1 MTANFNLSSWALR
14 HRALVWFLMVIVATA
29 GSYSYWRLGRS
40 EDPPF
45 TTKTMIVRVDWP
57 GATVSEMLDQV
68 TDRVEEKLQET
79 PHLDYLRSFTTPGET
94 TIFVNLLS
102 STPALAVPDAW
113 YQVHKKIGDIRW
125 TLPPG
130 IVGPFFNDEFGD
142 TYGIIYAFTA
152 DGFTQRELRDY
163 VKAVR
168 RRLLAIP
175 DVAKIELFGTQDE
188 KIFIEF
194 SPEKM
199 AGLHL
204 SRQSLIEALQ
214 AQNAVTPAGTVRTRG
229 ETLQVQVSGRFHS
242 QADLE
247 QFNFAA
253 DGRLFRLSDIGTIKR
268 GYADPPQ
275 PSFRINGQQAIGL
288 GIAMRAGGDALALG
302 ANVERAMVKIT
313 ADLPIG
319 VEPHLV
325 ADQPKIVKHAVGDFL
340 EALAEFIAIVVAVSL
355 ISLGLRAGA
364 VVACSIPMVL
374 AGTFIVMSL
383 GGIDLQ
389 RVSLGAL
396 IIALGLLVD
405 DAMITV
411 ESIVA
416 RRERGADMVA
426 AATFAYSAT
435 AFPMLTGTLVTV
447 AGFLP
452 VGFARSTAGE
462 YTFSLFAVIAIAL
475 LISWIVAILFAP
487 LLGVSLLP
495 QRVRHQT
502 DGEPG
507 PAMRHFRRF
516 LRAALRARWITIGT
530 TLALFGLAVFG
541 LSLVPRQ
548 FFPSSDRPELLINL
562 KLAQNTTIEA
572 TARAATVVDSL
583 LKDDPDV
590 DHWTDYIGEGA
601 IRFYLPLDVQLPNQS
616 IAQVVVVA
624 KDLAGRSRLQG
635 RLGPAIA
642 QKLPQ
647 LVARLSPL
655 ELGPPVGWPIQYRVA
670 GPAISEIRDIAYQV
684 TAIMAG
690 NSSVDNINFDWIEP
704 QRTLRL
710 RVDQDEARLLG
721 INSELLAQTIDAF
734 VSGITVTKVR
744 DGNYLVDVIARAD
757 AHGRVLAAALRTLAV
772 PLPNGA
778 TVPLSQLAKVEYGQD
793 WPLIWRRDR
802 VPTLTVQS
810 DVVAGALP
818 ATVVHDLRLQIDRL
832 NRRLPPG
839 YSVTAGG
846 SEEESNKSL
855 NSVIAVVPVAGLL
868 MLIVLMAQLQN
879 LSQLFLVISVVPFGL
894 IGVVGALLIAH
905 KPLGF
910 VAILGV
916 LSLTGMIIRNSVI
929 LVDQIGREIVG
940 HRTPWDAVIEATA
953 HRCRPIL
960 LTAAAAI
967 LGMIPIA
974 STVFWGPMAYAI
986 MGGLAIATILT
997 LVFLPALYVAWFNIR
1012 EDRPGPGSSGES

>member
-1 MTANFNLSSWALR
+1 M
-14 HRALVWFLMVIVATA
+14 
-29 GSYSYWRLGRS
+29 
-40 EDPPF
+40 
-45 TTKTMIVRVDWP
+45 
-57 GATVSEMLDQV
+57 
-68 TDRVEEKLQET
+68 
-79 PHLDYLRSFTTPGET
+79 
-94 TIFVNLLS
+94 
-102 STPALAVPDAW
+102 
-113 YQVHKKIGDIRW
+113 
-125 TLPPG
+125 
-130 IVGPFFNDEFGD
+130 
-142 TYGIIYAFTA
+142 
-152 DGFTQRELRDY
+152 
-163 VKAVR
+163 
-168 RRLLAIP
+168 
-175 DVAKIELFGTQDE
+175 
-188 KIFIEF
+188 
-194 SPEKM
+194 
-199 AGLHL
+199 
-204 SRQSLIEALQ
+204 
-214 AQNAVTPAGTVRTRG
+214 
-229 ETLQVQVSGRFHS
+229 
-242 QADLE
+242 
-247 QFNFAA
+247 
-253 DGRLFRLSDIGTIKR
+253 FRLSDIGTIKR

-340 EALAEFIAIVVAVSL
+340 EALAESIAIVVAVSL

-447 AGFLP
+447 AGFMP

-562 KLAQNTTIEA
+562 KLAQNTPIEA